1 MSSDAID
8 PCIRTGQED
17 TGLWCGR
24 CRHRSSAEQLQRPLA
39 EAGHVV
45 PHCGWHV
52 AGALVIEHLG
62 FASENLVQT
71 PL

>member
-1 MSSDAID
+1 MVWTMQTD
-8 PCIRTGQED
+8 PVQ
-17 TGLWCGR
+17 
-24 CRHRSSAEQLQRPLA
+24 SQLQRPLA
-39 EAGHVV
+39 EAGHAV
-45 PHCGWHV
+45 PHYRWHV